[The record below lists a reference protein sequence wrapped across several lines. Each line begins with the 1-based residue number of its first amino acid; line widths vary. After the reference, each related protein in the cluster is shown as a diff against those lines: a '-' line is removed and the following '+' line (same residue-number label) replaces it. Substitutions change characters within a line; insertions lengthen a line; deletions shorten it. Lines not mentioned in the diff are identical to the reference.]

1 MNNLIQKL
9 DQLKADP
16 AGAPPEA
23 FMQAVAS
30 RYRRRVAIRAGAGT
44 CILLAALVAVR
55 FIVPAPSPSTPPDR
69 PLVVHHPQ
77 SPDAAPSRPY
87 LARGEGLLKD
97 PAPVAGHGDDR
108 ILLAHGYRN
117 PDLEHWVRN

>member
-1 MNNLIQKL
+1 MSNLTEQL

-23 FMQAVAS
+23 FLRAVAS
-30 RYRRRVAIRAGAGT
+30 RHRRRIAIRAGAVA
-44 CILLAALVAVR
+44 CLLLAAAAIYFAV
-55 FIVPAPSPSTPPDR
+55 PHSAPSIPEDR
-69 PLVVHHPQ
+69 PIAVDNPSL
-77 SPDAAPSRPY
+77 PDAAPDRPY
-87 LARGEGLLKD
+87 LARGERLLKD
-97 PAPVAGHGDDR
+97 PVPVASRGPDR